1 MKKFVMGKLISG
13 RPWGRGTLHT
23 HTARCTERRDSLRFI
38 ELLVGYQSDNAVPAS
53 GYVRTAHQPEE
64 DKAPHLVL
72 ILFNAGWSSGPVIES
87 FSRSLFNWKKEV
99 HKYLF

>member
-1 MKKFVMGKLISG
+1 MPVGKG
-13 RPWGRGTLHT
+13 G
-23 HTARCTERRDSLRFI
+23 RCTCTRPAHRASRFI
-38 ELLVGYQSDNAVPAS
+38 ELLNVGYQSDNAVPAS

-64 DKAPHLVL
+64 DKAPHLQL